1 MNSRRRFRVGLLLV
15 KAVMVSFIIH
25 LSSFT
30 SFAAPPKTVSGAGFS
45 GNSPY
50 ATDAYPG
57 FDGLDE
63 IEKPKKKDKSWFNW
77 VDRATPA
84 EQYEMAK
91 QYEAEGSYR
100 KARRACDALVR
111 EWPSSPEAPQAQLRL
126 AMILAKQD
134 KDYEEAFQELEYLL
148 NFYSRDCPYL
158 ELIEYEYKL
167 TNLMIKEQK
176 TIFGFSFMS
185 TRLVRQHYE
194 SIVRRAPGASY
205 VPEAMLKIAD
215 LREQDSH
222 YEEAVKVYAQLTTKF
237 PLTKEAR
244 LAVYLQAKARMW
256 LCRRLSYNVPRCRD
270 TVNYFKMVF
279 ERYPDLEQTDELKGW
294 QAELKTHLA
303 EDAYVQ
309 AKFYDSRQRTR
320 HAAAAAWE
328 KYLQEYP
335 DSPHAEEIRAR
346 IETLKNGAAK

>member
-1 MNSRRRFRVGLLLV
+1 MGRRDKFRMLFCTAGL
-15 KAVMVSFIIH
+15 AFFT
-25 LSSFT
+25 LSLFNLPLH
-30 SFAAPPKTVSGAGFS
+30 AAPPKNVAGSTFAA
-45 GNSPY
+45 NSPY

-63 IEKPKKKDKSWFNW
+63 IEKPKKKEKSWFNW

-91 QYEAEGSYR
+91 QYEAVGSYR

-111 EWPSSPEAPQAQLRL
+111 EWPSSPEAPQAQLRM

-134 KDYEEAFQELEYLL
+134 KDYDEAFEELEYLL

-158 ELIEYEYKL
+158 ELVEYQYKL
-167 TNLMIKEQK
+167 TNLMIKEKK
-176 TIFGFSFMS
+176 TMFGFSFLS
-185 TRLVRQHYE
+185 TRVVRQHYE

-222 YEEAVKVYAQLTTKF
+222 YEEAVQVYAQLMTKY
-237 PLTKEAR
+237 PITQEAR
-244 LAVYLQAKARMW
+244 LAIYLQAKARMW

-279 ERYPDLEQTDELKGW
+279 SRYPDLEQTEEMRGWQEELK
-294 QAELKTHLA
+294 KHLA

-309 AKFYDSRQRTR
+309 AKFYDSRQRTH

-335 DSPHAEEIRAR
+335 DSPHAEEVRAR
-346 IETLKNGAAK
+346 IDLLKNGGAK